1 MNKEKEFIEY
11 CRYIRNYTDA
21 TISNY
26 ERLFELVR
34 MWRCDTSYS
43 VFSMN
48 QDDVLSFV
56 RDKMR
61 SGSKA
66 ASVNQYLSMISSCF
80 RWAVRF
86 HFDEFNVNPC
96 DGVGKLKAE
105 KNLPVCIPADI
116 MVKIIQSMPESTF
129 KQLRSKAV
137 VLLAYHC
144 GLRRS
149 ELMNAKTYD
158 IDFSQQ
164 TIRVTG
170 KGRKV
175 RVVPL
180 SNELVRVLRMYLD
193 RALQAHLQT
202 PYLFTT
208 IFNTPLSYSHVAFI
222 VEHALRGFVPE
233 NLCHCHILRH
243 SFATTCMNA
252 GVSLENI
259 ASLMG
264 HESVTTTMRY
274 LTISSERIKQQL
286 SNVF

>member
-1 MNKEKEFIEY
+1 MSREQEFLDY
-11 CRYIRNYTDA
+11 CRYIRNYTPS
-21 TISNY
+21 TIHNY
-26 ERLFELVR
+26 ENLFDIVQR
-34 MWRCDTSYS
+34 WASDASYS
-43 VFSMN
+43 VLSMS
-48 QDDVLSFV
+48 QDDVLRFI

-61 SGSKA
+61 AGSKA
-66 ASVNQYLSMISSCF
+66 ATVNQYVSMISSF
-80 RWAVRF
+80 WRWAIRF
-86 HFDEFNVNPC
+86 HFDEYNFNPC
-96 DGVGKLKAE
+96 DGIGRLKAE
-105 KNLPVCIPADI
+105 KDLPRCIPAHV
-116 MVKIIQSMPESTF
+116 MTKIINDMSESTF

-158 IDFSQQ
+158 IDFAQQ

-180 SNELVRVLRMYLD
+180 SNELVRVLRLYLNS
-193 RALQAHLQT
+193 AAQASLT
-202 PYLFTT
+202 SPSLFCTT
-208 IFNTPLSYSHVAFI
+208 SMEPLSYSEVAVI
-222 VEHALRGFVPE
+222 VRQALRRWVPE
-233 NLCHCHILRH
+233 SLCHCHILRH

-264 HESVTTTMRY
+264 HESVNTTMRY
-274 LTISSERIKQQL
+274 LTISAQRIREQMK
-286 SNVF
+286 NVF